1 MLVKVIYVC
10 IYIYIYVIPLSGGA
24 LTSLATSL
32 FFPGKTN
39 SLKYN

>member
-1 MLVKVIYVC
+1 MLVKVIYVY

-32 FFPGKTN
+32 FFGKTN